1 MLLLLN
7 GKVILDNNILSMLLL
22 LRIMEVFAMKL
33 KVSLFL
39 LLSAFSGTPNNSPC
53 QETREFEVPCILFQS
68 FT

>member
-1 MLLLLN
+1 MLLLLLN
-7 GKVILDNNILSMLLL
+7 GKVILGKILSISLL

-39 LLSAFSGTPNNSPC
+39 LSLFSGTPNNSPC
-53 QETREFEVPCILFQS
+53 QETREFEIPCILFYL